1 LSLENYPIKYIKSVL
16 LENGSQVVLRPMHP
30 SDAGKAAAFRRS
42 LTDDTI
48 MARFLGF
55 IPKATDRLISQLVFI
70 DFQNEMA
77 IVAEITSG
85 TTKIVIG
92 VGRISKDLLKESTV
106 ELAIIVVDKWQG
118 NKLGT
123 QLIDYMVYIAE
134 DMGYKYITAVTSSYN
149 ERILKIIDG
158 KAITK
163 KFIEGGNIS
172 IKLNLT

>member
-1 LSLENYPIKYIKSVL
+1 
-16 LENGSQVVLRPMHP
+16 
-30 SDAGKAAAFRRS
+30 
-42 LTDDTI
+42 
-48 MARFLGF
+48 
-55 IPKATDRLISQLVFI
+55 
-70 DFQNEMA
+70 MA